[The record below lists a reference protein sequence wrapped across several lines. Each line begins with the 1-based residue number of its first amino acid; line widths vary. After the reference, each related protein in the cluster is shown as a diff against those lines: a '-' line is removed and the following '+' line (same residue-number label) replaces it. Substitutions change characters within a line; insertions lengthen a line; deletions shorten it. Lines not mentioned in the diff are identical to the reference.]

1 MAPEPPLLTMS
12 GITKS
17 FPGVRAL
24 DGVDL
29 DVQAGEVHCLL
40 GQNGAGKSTL
50 IKVLAGAHQPDGGTI
65 GWRGEPVT
73 LRSPIAAMRLGIAT
87 IYQELDLVEGL
98 SVAENV
104 HLGHEPTAA
113 GFVVRG
119 KAAKASTAQLLRRLG
134 HPEIDPAR
142 LVGELSAAQQQ
153 IVSMARALSHDVR
166 LIVMDEPSA
175 ALDPDE
181 VDNLFRIVGD
191 LTADGVAVVYI
202 SHRLEE
208 IRRIGDR
215 VTVLKDGRAVAGGL
229 PAKSTPTREVVALM
243 TGRNVEYL
251 FPQRPTRGPTS
262 EPVLTVQGL
271 RRAGEFEPLD
281 LELRPGEIVG
291 LAGLVGSGRS
301 EILETIY
308 GARKSTAGRV
318 SVDGRVLRPG
328 SVRAAVRAG
337 LGLAP
342 EERKAQGL
350 LMLESVTRNV
360 SVSSMSR
367 FSRGGW
373 IDRSAER
380 GAARAATRELSLRPN
395 NPSVPIRTLSG
406 GNQQKAVL
414 ARWLLRGCRVLL
426 LDEPTR
432 GVDVGARAELYAV
445 IRRLADEGL
454 AVLLVSSEVPEVL
467 GLADRV
473 LVLREGRVVH
483 GARPGARRTPRTRPC
498 HGRKPGVMTQPV
510 SPPRGSTDKM
520 SPMGELP
527 AWRSLAARAD
537 VRTLSLLGVLVAL
550 IVIGGITKPDEFL
563 DTRNLQLVLTQ
574 ASVIGVVTVG
584 MTFVITSGGIDLS
597 VGAIVALS
605 SVWATTVATQEYGF
619 AGVLF
624 TAVLVGVGC
633 GLVNGLLIAY
643 GGMVPFIATLAMLAS
658 ARGLALQITDG
669 KTQIVSIDGILKLGE
684 RDSYILGIPPLV
696 LVFAVVTI
704 IGWLIL
710 NRTTFGRRTVAVGG
724 NAEAA
729 RLAGIDVRRQ
739 RLYLYLLSGLCCGIA
754 AFLLIILSGSGQNTN
769 GNLYEL
775 DAIAAAIIGGT
786 LLSGGRGTI
795 TGSVLGVLIFTT
807 ITDIFALNNLQSDV
821 QQIAKGAIIVAA
833 VLVQRRTA
841 ASTT

>member
-1 MAPEPPLLTMS
+1 MAPEPPLLSMS

-50 IKVLAGAHQPDGGTI
+50 IKVLAGAHQPDTGRLR
-65 GWRGEPVT
+65 WRGEDVT

-87 IYQELDLVEGL
+87 IYQELDLVEHL

-119 KAAKASTAQLLRRLG
+119 KAARASTAQLLTRLG

-229 PAKSTPTREVVALM
+229 PARTTPTRDVVALM
-243 TGRNVEYL
+243 TGRNVEYV
-251 FPQRPTRGPTS
+251 FPERPAKAAPAASDASAGKPLLEVRG
-262 EPVLTVQGL
+262 LA
-271 RRAGEFEPLD
+271 RDGEFEPLD
-281 LELRPGEIVG
+281 LTVRPGEIVG

-308 GARKSTAGRV
+308 GARKPTAGQV
-318 SVDGRVLRPG
+318 LVDGRALRPG

-342 EERKAQGL
+342 EERKAQAL

-360 SVSSMSR
+360 SVSSLSR

-373 IDRSAER
+373 IDRGAEL
-380 GAARAATRELSLRPN
+380 GAARAATRELSLRPD
-395 NPSVPIRTLSG
+395 NPSVPVRTLSG

-483 GARPGARRTPRTRPC
+483 TAPAR
-498 HGRKPGVMTQPV
+498 
-510 SPPRGSTDKM
+510 
-520 SPMGELP
+520 
-527 AWRSLAARAD
+527 
-537 VRTLSLLGVLVAL
+537 
-550 IVIGGITKPDEFL
+550 
-563 DTRNLQLVLTQ
+563 
-574 ASVIGVVTVG
+574 
-584 MTFVITSGGIDLS
+584 
-597 VGAIVALS
+597 
-605 SVWATTVATQEYGF
+605 
-619 AGVLF
+619 
-624 TAVLVGVGC
+624 
-633 GLVNGLLIAY
+633 
-643 GGMVPFIATLAMLAS
+643 
-658 ARGLALQITDG
+658 
-669 KTQIVSIDGILKLGE
+669 
-684 RDSYILGIPPLV
+684 
-696 LVFAVVTI
+696 
-704 IGWLIL
+704 
-710 NRTTFGRRTVAVGG
+710 
-724 NAEAA
+724 
-729 RLAGIDVRRQ
+729 
-739 RLYLYLLSGLCCGIA
+739 
-754 AFLLIILSGSGQNTN
+754 
-769 GNLYEL
+769 EL
-775 DAIAAAIIGGT
+775 DEHRV
-786 LLSGGRGTI
+786 LDLVME
-795 TGSVLGVLIFTT
+795 GSP
-807 ITDIFALNNLQSDV
+807 
-821 QQIAKGAIIVAA
+821 
-833 VLVQRRTA
+833 
-841 ASTT
+841 AS

>member
-29 DVQAGEVHCLL
+29 GVQAGEVHCLL

-50 IKVLAGAHQPDGGTI
+50 IKVLSGAHQPDTGTI
-65 GWRGEPVT
+65 AWRGEPVT

-104 HLGHEPTAA
+104 HLGHEPTTV

-119 KAAKASTAQLLRRLG
+119 KAARTATALLLKRLG

-142 LVGELSAAQQQ
+142 LVGELSAAQRQ

-181 VDNLFRIVGD
+181 VGNLFRIVGD
-191 LTADGVAVVYI
+191 LTAEGVAVVYI

-229 PAKSTPTREVVALM
+229 PARSTPTRDVVALM
-243 TGRNVEYL
+243 TGRSVEYV
-251 FPQRPTRGPTS
+251 FPDRPRARPSGA
-262 EPVLTVQGL
+262 PVLSVQGL
-271 RRAGEFEPLD
+271 SRQGEFAPLD
-281 LELRPGEIVG
+281 LDVHPGEIVG

-308 GARKSTAGRV
+308 GARGPTTGRV
-318 SVDGRVLRPG
+318 SVNGKPLRTG

-342 EERKAQGL
+342 EERKAQAL

-360 SVSSMSR
+360 SLSSMSR
-367 FSRGGW
+367 YAHGGW
-373 IDRSAER
+373 IDRRAER
-380 GAARAATRELSLRPN
+380 GAARAATRELSLRPDD
-395 NPSVPIRTLSG
+395 PGRPVRTLSG

-483 GARPGARRTPRTRPC
+483 TASAHDLDEHR
-498 HGRKPGVMTQPV
+498 
-510 SPPRGSTDKM
+510 
-520 SPMGELP
+520 
-527 AWRSLAARAD
+527 
-537 VRTLSLLGVLVAL
+537 VL
-550 IVIGGITKPDEFL
+550 D
-563 DTRNLQLVLTQ
+563 LVLEGGPV
-574 ASVIGVVTVG
+574 ASEG
-584 MTFVITSGGIDLS
+584 S
-597 VGAIVALS
+597 
-605 SVWATTVATQEYGF
+605 
-619 AGVLF
+619 
-624 TAVLVGVGC
+624 
-633 GLVNGLLIAY
+633 
-643 GGMVPFIATLAMLAS
+643 PAS
-658 ARGLALQITDG
+658 
-669 KTQIVSIDGILKLGE
+669 
-684 RDSYILGIPPLV
+684 
-696 LVFAVVTI
+696 
-704 IGWLIL
+704 
-710 NRTTFGRRTVAVGG
+710 
-724 NAEAA
+724 
-729 RLAGIDVRRQ
+729 
-739 RLYLYLLSGLCCGIA
+739 
-754 AFLLIILSGSGQNTN
+754 
-769 GNLYEL
+769 
-775 DAIAAAIIGGT
+775 
-786 LLSGGRGTI
+786 
-795 TGSVLGVLIFTT
+795 
-807 ITDIFALNNLQSDV
+807 
-821 QQIAKGAIIVAA
+821 
-833 VLVQRRTA
+833 
-841 ASTT
+841 

>member
-243 TGRNVEYL
+243 TGRNVEYV
-251 FPQRPTRGPTS
+251 FPQRPTRPPAS
-262 EPVLTVQGL
+262 EPVLRVQGL
-271 RRAGEFEPLD
+271 ARAGEFEPLD

-308 GARKSTAGRV
+308 GARRSTAGQV

-367 FSRGGW
+367 FSHGGW

-380 GAARAATRELSLRPN
+380 GAARVATRELSLRPD

-454 AVLLVSSEVPEVL
+454 AVLLVSSEIPEVL

-473 LVLREGRVVH
+473 MILREGRVIH
-483 GARPGARRTPRTRPC
+483 SGPSR
-498 HGRKPGVMTQPV
+498 
-510 SPPRGSTDKM
+510 
-520 SPMGELP
+520 EL
-527 AWRSLAARAD
+527 
-537 VRTLSLLGVLVAL
+537 
-550 IVIGGITKPDEFL
+550 DEFRVL
-563 DTRNLQLVLTQ
+563 DL
-574 ASVIGVVTVG
+574 VVTP
-584 MTFVITSGGIDLS
+584 
-597 VGAIVALS
+597 
-605 SVWATTVATQEYGF
+605 
-619 AGVLF
+619 
-624 TAVLVGVGC
+624 
-633 GLVNGLLIAY
+633 
-643 GGMVPFIATLAMLAS
+643 PFP
-658 ARGLALQITDG
+658 
-669 KTQIVSIDGILKLGE
+669 E
-684 RDSYILGIPPLV
+684 
-696 LVFAVVTI
+696 
-704 IGWLIL
+704 
-710 NRTTFGRRTVAVGG
+710 
-724 NAEAA
+724 
-729 RLAGIDVRRQ
+729 
-739 RLYLYLLSGLCCGIA
+739 
-754 AFLLIILSGSGQNTN
+754 GSGFS
-769 GNLYEL
+769 
-775 DAIAAAIIGGT
+775 IG
-786 LLSGGRGTI
+786 R
-795 TGSVLGVLIFTT
+795 
-807 ITDIFALNNLQSDV
+807 
-821 QQIAKGAIIVAA
+821 
-833 VLVQRRTA
+833 
-841 ASTT
+841 

>member
-1 MAPEPPLLTMS
+1 MAPEPTLLSMS

-50 IKVLAGAHQPDGGTI
+50 IKVLAGAHQPDTGTI
-65 GWRGEPVT
+65 RWRGEEVT

-87 IYQELDLVEGL
+87 IYQELDLVEHL

-119 KAAKASTAQLLRRLG
+119 KAARASTAGLLKRLG

-142 LVGELSAAQQQ
+142 LVGDLSAAQQQ

-191 LTADGVAVVYI
+191 LTAEGVAVVYI

-243 TGRNVEYL
+243 TGRNVEYV
-251 FPQRPTRGPTS
+251 FPERPTSAADGA
-262 EPVLTVQGL
+262 PVLEVQAL
-271 RRAGEFEPLD
+271 ARDGEFAPFD
-281 LELRPGEIVG
+281 LEVRPGEIVG

-308 GARKSTAGRV
+308 GARKATAGQVR
-318 SVDGRVLRPG
+318 VDGRALRPG

-342 EERKAQGL
+342 EERKAQAL

-373 IDRSAER
+373 IDRGAEK
-380 GAARAATRELSLRPN
+380 GAARAATRELSLRPD

-483 GARPGARRTPRTRPC
+483 TAPAR
-498 HGRKPGVMTQPV
+498 
-510 SPPRGSTDKM
+510 
-520 SPMGELP
+520 
-527 AWRSLAARAD
+527 
-537 VRTLSLLGVLVAL
+537 
-550 IVIGGITKPDEFL
+550 
-563 DTRNLQLVLTQ
+563 
-574 ASVIGVVTVG
+574 
-584 MTFVITSGGIDLS
+584 
-597 VGAIVALS
+597 
-605 SVWATTVATQEYGF
+605 
-619 AGVLF
+619 
-624 TAVLVGVGC
+624 
-633 GLVNGLLIAY
+633 
-643 GGMVPFIATLAMLAS
+643 
-658 ARGLALQITDG
+658 
-669 KTQIVSIDGILKLGE
+669 
-684 RDSYILGIPPLV
+684 
-696 LVFAVVTI
+696 
-704 IGWLIL
+704 
-710 NRTTFGRRTVAVGG
+710 
-724 NAEAA
+724 
-729 RLAGIDVRRQ
+729 
-739 RLYLYLLSGLCCGIA
+739 
-754 AFLLIILSGSGQNTN
+754 
-769 GNLYEL
+769 EL
-775 DAIAAAIIGGT
+775 DEHRV
-786 LLSGGRGTI
+786 LDLVME
-795 TGSVLGVLIFTT
+795 GSP
-807 ITDIFALNNLQSDV
+807 
-821 QQIAKGAIIVAA
+821 
-833 VLVQRRTA
+833 
-841 ASTT
+841 AS

>member
-1 MAPEPPLLTMS
+1 MAPEPPLLSMS

-29 DVQAGEVHCLL
+29 DVVAGEVHCLL

-50 IKVLAGAHQPDGGTI
+50 IKVLAGAHQPDTGTI
-65 GWRGEPVT
+65 RWRGEDVT

-87 IYQELDLVEGL
+87 IYQELDLVEHL

-104 HLGHEPTAA
+104 HLGHEPTTA

-119 KAAKASTAQLLRRLG
+119 RTAKASTAALLKRLG
-134 HPEIDPAR
+134 HAEIDPGR

-191 LTADGVAVVYI
+191 LTAAGVAVVYI

-215 VTVLKDGRAVAGGL
+215 VTVLKDGRAVANGL
-229 PAKSTPTREVVALM
+229 PAKSTPTRDVVALM
-243 TGRNVEYL
+243 TGRNVEYV
-251 FPQRPTRGPTS
+251 FPDRPVAPPS
-262 EPVLTVQGL
+262 AEPVLKVRNLSRQ
-271 RRAGEFEPLD
+271 GEFETLD
-281 LELRPGEIVG
+281 LEVRPGEIVG

-301 EILETIY
+301 EILETVY
-308 GARKSTAGRV
+308 GARKPTTGQV
-318 SVDGRVLRPG
+318 LVDGRPLKPG

-342 EERKAQGL
+342 EERKAQAL

-367 FSRGGW
+367 FARGGW
-373 IDRSAER
+373 IDRGAEL
-380 GAARAATRELSLRPN
+380 GAARAATRELSLRPD
-395 NPSVPIRTLSG
+395 NPSVPVRTLSG

-414 ARWLLRGCRVLL
+414 ARWLLRGCKVLL

-483 GARPGARRTPRTRPC
+483 TAPAR
-498 HGRKPGVMTQPV
+498 
-510 SPPRGSTDKM
+510 
-520 SPMGELP
+520 
-527 AWRSLAARAD
+527 
-537 VRTLSLLGVLVAL
+537 
-550 IVIGGITKPDEFL
+550 
-563 DTRNLQLVLTQ
+563 
-574 ASVIGVVTVG
+574 
-584 MTFVITSGGIDLS
+584 
-597 VGAIVALS
+597 
-605 SVWATTVATQEYGF
+605 
-619 AGVLF
+619 
-624 TAVLVGVGC
+624 
-633 GLVNGLLIAY
+633 
-643 GGMVPFIATLAMLAS
+643 
-658 ARGLALQITDG
+658 
-669 KTQIVSIDGILKLGE
+669 
-684 RDSYILGIPPLV
+684 
-696 LVFAVVTI
+696 
-704 IGWLIL
+704 
-710 NRTTFGRRTVAVGG
+710 
-724 NAEAA
+724 
-729 RLAGIDVRRQ
+729 
-739 RLYLYLLSGLCCGIA
+739 
-754 AFLLIILSGSGQNTN
+754 
-769 GNLYEL
+769 EL
-775 DAIAAAIIGGT
+775 DEHRV
-786 LLSGGRGTI
+786 LDLVME
-795 TGSVLGVLIFTT
+795 GSP
-807 ITDIFALNNLQSDV
+807 
-821 QQIAKGAIIVAA
+821 
-833 VLVQRRTA
+833 
-841 ASTT
+841 AS